1 MLKETKMSPKA
12 EKVKIERRSQTP
24 IKVLLGVLVVSVL
37 YLVHVQLQF
46 ARDYDL
52 QGRELRGLWMQI
64 NNRIYVHRSQC
75 IPPMGATL
83 N

>member
-1 MLKETKMSPKA
+1 MSS
-12 EKVKIERRSQTP
+12 KVKVERRSQTP

-37 YLVHVQLQF
+37 YLVQVQLQF

-52 QGRELRGLWMQI
+52 QSRELRGLWMQI
-64 NNRIYVHRSQC
+64 NNGVYVHSSQC
-75 IPPMGATL
+75 QPRMRAAL